1 MKKDAEFGQR
11 LKLLRKQKKLKQVEA
26 ASLIGI
32 SYSSLQNHEA
42 GRWPSRSTLEKYLK
56 FYGCDR
62 GWLLTGKGTPFPTTE
77 NTDTS
82 SGNEDI
88 DALHGALSNGSFLDP
103 NEYVFVPLVEGQV
116 TAGPDGG
123 ILFDKPDDIYP
134 FKKWWIIKKVGH
146 NPERHKALT
155 LVRIRG
161 DSMVPT
167 IYPGEVVLVDTWE
180 AERVEIKDGKIYLV
194 RMPDGT
200 ITVKRVILN
209 VRDNSA
215 YLVCLSDNQNYEPF
229 KFLLDKPIQWYIL
242 GRIRWVGR
250 EID

>member
-1 MKKDAEFGQR
+1 MR
-11 LKLLRKQKKLKQVEA
+11 R
-26 ASLIGI
+26 
-32 SYSSLQNHEA
+32 
-42 GRWPSRSTLEKYLK
+42 
-56 FYGCDR
+56 
-62 GWLLTGKGTPFPTTE
+62 
-77 NTDTS
+77 
-82 SGNEDI
+82 
-88 DALHGALSNGSFLDP
+88 
-103 NEYVFVPLVEGQV
+103 
-116 TAGPDGG
+116 G
-123 ILFDKPDDIYP
+123 ILFDKRDDMYP

-155 LVRIRG
+155 VVRIRG

-229 KFLLDKPIQWYIL
+229 KFLLDKPIQWCIL